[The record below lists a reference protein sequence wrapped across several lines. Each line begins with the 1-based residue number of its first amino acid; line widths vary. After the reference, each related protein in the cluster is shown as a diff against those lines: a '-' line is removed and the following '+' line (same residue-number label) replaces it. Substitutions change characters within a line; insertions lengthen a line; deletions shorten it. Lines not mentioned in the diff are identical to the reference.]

1 MRTHTSYSY
10 NPPELLRR
18 SLLPIHSLL
27 YPFTHSFNSYYS
39 LTLPPVTQYVR
50 EAHSV
55 RSTQSLTL
63 VVCVCVYVYVCMCM
77 CVLFVLFVSV
87 RLCSSYAYASR
98 LCCAVRL
105 VCRVHLLY
113 LVRLVRLCL
122 SRLSCSSCL
131 YYPLSSLPIRVIRT
145 VRVV

>member
-27 YPFTHSFNSYYS
+27 YPFTHSFNSHYS

-63 VVCVCVYVYVCMCM
+63 ILKRRVPCCVCVYVYVCMCV
-77 CVLFVLFVSV
+77 CVCVCCLSLFVSV
-87 RLCSSYAYASR
+87 RLMRMC
-98 LCCAVRL
+98 LVCAVLFVSSVVSISSISSVLFVFVCLVCLARL
-105 VCRVHLLY
+105 VY
-113 LVRLVRLCL
+113 IT
-122 SRLSCSSCL
+122 
-131 YYPLSSLPIRVIRT
+131 P
-145 VRVV
+145 